1 MKLCIPTKG
10 NEGIKAEVNQHFGSA
25 PYFTIVD
32 TETNEIEI
40 IDNSDE
46 HHAHGMCQPMKSL
59 IGKNIDAVI
68 SGGMG
73 MRAIQNLSQDNIKVF
88 RAEGDNVTEII
99 GKYKNNSLEELTLQN
114 ACAHH
119 GHSCIHNIQFKK

>member
-10 NEGIKAEVNQHFGSA
+10 NEGMKAEVNLHFGSA

-32 TETNEIEI
+32 TQTNEIEI
-40 IDNSDE
+40 INNSDE
-46 HHAHGMCQPMKSL
+46 HHAHGMCQPVKSL
-59 IGKNIDAVI
+59 TGKNIDAVI

-73 MRAIQNLSQDNIKVF
+73 MRAIQRLNQDNIKVF
-88 RAEGDNVTEII
+88 RAEGGNVAEII
-99 GKYKNNSLEELTLQN
+99 GRYKNNSLEELNSQN

-119 GHSCIHNIQFKK
+119 GHGCM